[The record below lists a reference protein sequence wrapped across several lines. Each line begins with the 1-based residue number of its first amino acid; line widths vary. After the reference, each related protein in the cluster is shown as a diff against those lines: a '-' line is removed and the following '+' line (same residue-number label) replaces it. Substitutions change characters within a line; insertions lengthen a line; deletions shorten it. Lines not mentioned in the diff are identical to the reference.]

1 MLQIKNMLGGGKP
14 EGMYAW
20 KKNIEHANVQ
30 AITLPGYYDNG
41 SASDKSKTSY
51 IGNFST
57 TPVVYS
63 SNTFSIDDDTGMFI
77 LTGNIREY
85 TPSSSSSSNYFT
97 IHKQYI
103 MFGTTTG
110 NCMWTGIASGC
121 YGWLYWDSNNDYWL
135 LNRYSQT
142 GLAKVIALRA
152 KGSSTTGAT
161 NVTLKSSGN
170 IYYSNS
176 IVTDTSGNISLS
188 GTISSLAYSSSNVS
202 IPAGKFFM
210 IDSKSSDLAFF
221 SSLNASYPTIVSPSY
236 GRVEADS
243 PNYDYIVINKST
255 VKKIVSFVVSDNSS
269 DYPSDDWK
277 DAYYYSQIT
286 GKESPFYGLSI
297 IAEGEVC
304 PTGYFSKLATVAT
317 NSKPMG
323 MLIFC
328 EDYFEDESTWT
339 ADLSDGYCLVSTL
352 ILNRFRINSNDSM
365 YGGGS
370 GLGNGGSS
378 LWYSCILDDGNITDN
393 SISIEFRASY
403 YGSNSATLYFKGG
416 RRYRYFI
423 YG

>member
-1 MLQIKNMLGGGKP
+1 MLQIKNTLGGGKS
-14 EGMYAW
+14 EGLYVW
-20 KKNIEHANVQ
+20 KKCIDYANVQ

-63 SNTFSIDDDTGMFI
+63 SNTFSIDDDTGMFT

-85 TPSSSSSSNYFT
+85 TPSSSSSSNYFN
-97 IHKQYI
+97 IHKLYI

-110 NCMWTGIASGC
+110 NCMWTGIASDC

-170 IYYSNS
+170 IYYSSS

-221 SSLNASYPTIVSPSY
+221 SSLNNSYPTIVSPSY
-236 GRVEADS
+236 GHVEADS
-243 PNYDYIVINKST
+243 PSYAYIVINKST
-255 VKKIVSFVVSDNSS
+255 VKKIVSFVVSDKETAYPDGGEKGGYWYERVSECITPEMFGCTKMAVDKFTLSS
-269 DYPSDDWK
+269 RKSCNGYTISHSL
-277 DAYYYSQIT
+277 DAIP
-286 GKESPFYGLSI
+286 KFMFI
-297 IAEGEVC
+297 IAEKKPTDYYDVFQILGINPTLSSEVNKTLIC
-304 PTGYFSKLATVAT
+304 YYDSGILYTDTVVT
-317 NSKPMG
+317 NSITSNQFKVNN
-323 MLIFC
+323 
-328 EDYFEDESTWT
+328 STFKYT
-339 ADLSDGYCLVSTL
+339 AGIEYTV
-352 ILNRFRINSNDSM
+352 
-365 YGGGS
+365 
-370 GLGNGGSS
+370 
-378 LWYSCILDDGNITDN
+378 ITMV
-393 SISIEFRASY
+393 
-403 YGSNSATLYFKGG
+403 
-416 RRYRYFI
+416 
-423 YG
+423 

>member
-1 MLQIKNMLGGGKP
+1 MLQIKNTLGGGKP
-14 EGMYAW
+14 EGLYVW
-20 KKNIEHANVQ
+20 SKNIDYAKVQ

-63 SNTFSIDDDTGMFI
+63 SGTFSIDDDTGMFI

-85 TPSSSSSSNYFT
+85 TPSSSSSSNYFN

-110 NCMWTGIASGC
+110 NCMWTGIASDC

-152 KGSSTTGAT
+152 KGSSTTDAT

-210 IDSKSSDLAFF
+210 IESKSSDLAFF
-221 SSLNASYPTIVSPSY
+221 SSLNDSYPTIVSPSY

-243 PNYDYIVINKST
+243 PSYAYIVINKST
-255 VKKIVSFVVSDNSS
+255 VKKTVSFVVSDKETA
-269 DYPSDDWK
+269 YPDGGVHTDG
-277 DAYYYSQIT
+277 YYYE
-286 GKESPFYGLSI
+286 K
-297 IAEGEVC
+297 V
-304 PTGYFSKLATVAT
+304 
-317 NSKPMG
+317 
-323 MLIFC
+323 
-328 EDYFEDESTWT
+328 
-339 ADLSDGYCLVSTL
+339 
-352 ILNRFRINSNDSM
+352 
-365 YGGGS
+365 GGGITPEMFGCTKMEAS
-370 GLGNGGSS
+370 TFTLASRTSVGSYTITHSLGVKPRAIVVLAIDELTVNDDVETFVGVTRLGNTQSGQVHFYHSTGNY
-378 LWYSCILDDGNITDN
+378 YSDSNYAKGFN
-393 SISIEFRASY
+393 SIDENTAVLSAS
-403 YGSNSATLYFKGG
+403 
-416 RRYRYFI
+416 YRYFGAGI
-423 YG
+423 KYGVLAMA

>member
-14 EGMYAW
+14 EGLYAW
-20 KKNIEHANVQ
+20 KKCIDYAKVQ

-63 SNTFSIDDDTGMFI
+63 SKTFSIDDDTGMFI

-85 TPSSSSSSNYFT
+85 TPSSSSSSNYFS

-110 NCMWTGIASGC
+110 NCMWTGIASDC

-135 LNRYSQT
+135 LNRYSEN

-221 SSLNASYPTIVSPSY
+221 SSLNNSYPTIVSPSY

-243 PNYDYIVINKST
+243 PSYAYIVINKSA
-255 VKKIVSFVVSDNSS
+255 VKKTVSFVVSDKENAYPDGGEKGGYWYEKVVEGLSLEVFGCTKYAVDEFSYASDTAVPGYNATNTINHSLGVIPKFAFIIADYDAIPSGSTKILLTALTNITPSAWHTGYSYTFGESGAISYAESYTISGKGRATETTISLYNNSS
-269 DYPSDDWK
+269 Q
-277 DAYYYSQIT
+277 AYYYGAGIKYKVIT
-286 GKESPFYGLSI
+286 M
-297 IAEGEVC
+297 A
-304 PTGYFSKLATVAT
+304 
-317 NSKPMG
+317 
-323 MLIFC
+323 
-328 EDYFEDESTWT
+328 
-339 ADLSDGYCLVSTL
+339 
-352 ILNRFRINSNDSM
+352 
-365 YGGGS
+365 
-370 GLGNGGSS
+370 
-378 LWYSCILDDGNITDN
+378 
-393 SISIEFRASY
+393 
-403 YGSNSATLYFKGG
+403 
-416 RRYRYFI
+416 
-423 YG
+423 